1 MNLFRSEEH
10 ALDWALFNPNS
21 NEGIMPLA
29 DWIAVFSTEG
39 RRHLLDTDNIS
50 AWRPRRAQ
58 ERQEVF
64 ARLGKSGPFWEVPG

>member
-10 ALDWALFNPNS
+10 VRDWSLFDPNS
-21 NEGIMPLA
+21 DEGILPLA

-39 RRHLLDTDNIS
+39 RRHLLDADYIS

-58 ERQEVF
+58 ERQEVL
-64 ARLGKSGPFWEVPG
+64 ARLGKSGPFWEVPV